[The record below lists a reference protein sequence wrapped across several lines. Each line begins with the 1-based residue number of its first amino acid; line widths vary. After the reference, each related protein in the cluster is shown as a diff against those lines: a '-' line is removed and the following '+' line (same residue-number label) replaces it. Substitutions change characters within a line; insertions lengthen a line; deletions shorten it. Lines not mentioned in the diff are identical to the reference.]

1 MSKRR
6 NNDLSLL
13 KGNKQKLS
21 GDKELSKQIEDLDD
35 LARAIGIDNDSFSFD
50 KLKVPYVTADPIY
63 GAPWK

>member
-21 GDKELSKQIEDLDD
+21 GDKELSKQIKDLDD
-35 LARAIGIDNDSFSFD
+35 LARAIDNDSFSSD

-63 GAPWK
+63 EAPWK